1 MVDWLQFQ
9 FKLSRDAKSSPA
21 VLHNQNDIV
30 MLSAQEFFF
39 ATVNYAFWTY
49 DDLESLAGPL
59 TFPGRFQR
67 PSRDL
72 KGA

>member
-30 MLSAQEFFF
+30 MLSAQEFFLCDCELRF
-39 ATVNYAFWTY
+39 L
-49 DDLESLAGPL
+49 DL
-59 TFPGRFQR
+59 
-67 PSRDL
+67 
-72 KGA
+72 